1 MLSSEKTNRILAVL
15 TIWFI
20 LSIPL
25 VIVGTFYGTNIN
37 LPGGIEV
44 GAWTFLGTYTTL
56 IIVLIISA
64 TFALA
69 MSLYFLRVGWLTS
82 IGVTRRL
89 TEGSR

>member
-15 TIWFI
+15 TIWFT
-20 LSIPL
+20 LSIPS

-64 TFALA
+64 TFCSSNVSVL
-69 MSLYFLRVGWLTS
+69 SQGWLAYKYR
-82 IGVTRRL
+82 GYEEAHR
-89 TEGSR
+89 G